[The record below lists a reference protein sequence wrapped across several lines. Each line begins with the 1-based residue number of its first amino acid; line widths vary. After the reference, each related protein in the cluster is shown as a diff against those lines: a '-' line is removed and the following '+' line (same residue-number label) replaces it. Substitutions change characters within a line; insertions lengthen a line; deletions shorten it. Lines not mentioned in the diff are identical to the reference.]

1 MGDLRNFIDRKPF
14 KNGFSTE
21 PYLRNNQIKLEWSL
35 ELFEGLSYMHSKN
48 IVHRDIN
55 PK

>member
-1 MGDLRNFIDRKPF
+1 MGDLRNFIDRKAF
-14 KNGFSTE
+14 RTGSAKE
-21 PYLRNNQIKLEWSL
+21 YLDNNDAKLEWSI
-35 ELFEGLSYMHSKN
+35 ELFEGLTYMHKKN